1 MTGGSA
7 IRIDY
12 KPNGVSGYT
21 CQLIGALGPL
31 VTVTLRDG
39 TTEIEV
45 ASDRLPMQAAVAAV
59 AQYASHEY
67 ARRRTRDEK
76 KRRHHVK
83 EASKWRDS
91 AEETGALLYDLTDTA
106 ENGWCSDC
114 LTKADHR
121 LAGSRTKFRTRRYV
135 CTSCGSP
142 TGWCDVPRCRN
153 FADRGGGPDQS
164 DRFCAEHKH
173 EIPSFE
179 KLTAQVAALDG
190 YVAWLEFERFN
201 ARRFTTIA
209 VATVAG
215 IAVVG
220 PLAFVAAPAI
230 GGALGVWTG
239 LYGAAATSHGLAL
252 LGGGALAT
260 GGYGMAGGVAVVT
273 AAGVG
278 LGGASGASVAN
289 AYVRTDKS
297 FGFERIA
304 DGDETTVIF
313 ANGFL
318 SEGKTGWGNWERTIR
333 ERYPHATVYR
343 LTWGAKELKS
353 LTALV
358 APGAAQLS
366 QQAIAALAVQA
377 AKGAGM
383 LLGPLSAAFTAAG
396 LAKNP
401 WHVARTRASMT
412 GAVLADA
419 IVRADLRSVV
429 LVGFSLGA
437 RVMVAAAE
445 ALATRASDNP
455 RIESM
460 HLLGAAVGTRRDWH
474 SIEPAVAGTI
484 HNYYSTNDK
493 VLRALYRAA
502 EGGTKAI
509 GCEGIPLNSPKVKN
523 VNVSGVVRAHQD
535 HLETGTLR

>member
-1 MTGGSA
+1 M
-7 IRIDY
+7 RIDY
-12 KPNGVSGYT
+12 KPNGVSGYS
-21 CQLIGALGPL
+21 CQLTGALGPL
-31 VTVTLRDG
+31 VTVTRRDG
-39 TTEIEV
+39 TTEFEV
-45 ASDRLPMQAAVAAV
+45 ASERLPMQAAVGAV
-59 AQYASHEY
+59 GQYASHEY
-67 ARRRTRDEK
+67 ERRRTRDEK
-76 KRRHHVK
+76 KRRHHAK
-83 EASKWRDS
+83 EASRWRDS
-91 AEETGALLYDLTDTA
+91 AEEIGALLYDLTDTA

-114 LTKADHR
+114 LTKTDHR

-135 CTSCGSP
+135 CTACGSP

-153 FADRGGGPDQS
+153 FADRGGGPGES
-164 DRFCAEHKH
+164 ARFCAEHAH

-179 KLTAQVAALDG
+179 KLTTQVATLDR
-190 YVAWLEFERFN
+190 YVPWLDFERFN

-209 VATVAG
+209 VASVAG

-220 PLAFVAAPAI
+220 PLAFVAAPAF
-230 GGALGVWTG
+230 GGAVGALTG
-239 LYGAAATSHGLAL
+239 LSGAAATSHGLAL

-273 AAGVG
+273 AAGIG

-304 DGDETTVIF
+304 DGGETTVIF

-318 SEGKTGWGNWERTIR
+318 SEGKSGWGNWERIVR
-333 ERYPHATVYR
+333 ERYPDATVYR

-358 APGAAQLS
+358 APGATQLS
-366 QQAIAALAVQA
+366 KRAIEATAIHA
-377 AKGAGM
+377 AKGAGK
-383 LLGPLSAAFTAAG
+383 LLGPLSTAFAAAG

-445 ALATRASDNP
+445 SLATRASSDP

-460 HLLGAAVGTRRDWH
+460 HLLGAAVGVRRDWH

-484 HNYYSTNDK
+484 SNYFSTNDN
-493 VLRALYRAA
+493 VLRALYRVA

-509 GCEGIPLNSPKVKN
+509 GCEGIPTNSRKVKN
-523 VNVSGVVRAHQD
+523 INVSGVVRAHQD
-535 HLETGTLR
+535 HLVAVTLR